1 MEIDRNA
8 LNKLLKLND
17 AQLKMVIRN
26 LAANSGI
33 DPKEFN
39 INVSDLASI
48 RNALNTVSDDDL
60 KQIAQMYEANKR
72 DRR

>member
-17 AQLKMVIRN
+17 AQLKAVIRN

-39 INVSDLASI
+39 INVSDVASI
-48 RNALNTVSDDDL
+48 RNALNSVSDDDL
-60 KQIAQMYEANKR
+60 KQIAQTYEANKR

>member
-39 INVSDLASI
+39 INVSDVASI

>member
-17 AQLKMVIRN
+17 AQLKAVIRN

-39 INVSDLASI
+39 INVSDVASI
-48 RNALNTVSDDDL
+48 RNAFNTVSDDDL
-60 KQIAQMYEANKR
+60 KQIAQTYEANKR

>member
-26 LAANSGI
+26 LATNSGI

-39 INVSDLASI
+39 INVSDVASI

>member
-39 INVSDLASI
+39 INVSDVASI

-60 KQIAQMYEANKR
+60 KQIAQMYQANKR
-72 DRR
+72 DHR